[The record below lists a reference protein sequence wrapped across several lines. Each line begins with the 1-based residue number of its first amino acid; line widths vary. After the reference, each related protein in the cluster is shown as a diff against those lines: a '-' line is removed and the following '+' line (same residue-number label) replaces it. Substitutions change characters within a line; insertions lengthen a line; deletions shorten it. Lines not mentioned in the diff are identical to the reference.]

1 MLRAAL
7 NAGQRSASL
16 PSNLGRRIFSEDGFS
31 RMEVSF
37 SSMARDVRSGVV
49 GGDGDATEVVEAVTA
64 LSDTDTVE
72 GTGSTEGWLTDDM
85 DEGACD
91 EATPEMMDGATLV
104 ASG

>member
-1 MLRAAL
+1 M
-7 NAGQRSASL
+7 
-16 PSNLGRRIFSEDGFS
+16 
-31 RMEVSF
+31 
-37 SSMARDVRSGVV
+37 V

-72 GTGSTEGWLTDDM
+72 GMASTEGWLTDDM